1 MKAML
6 SNIRIH
12 SIATFLRDLYVRT
25 RDDDVAGLASQLAY
39 FFLLSLF
46 PALVFLMTMIGY
58 LPIETEDVLKLLR
71 EYAPADAMDLLEG
84 NIKKVLQKENGGL
97 LSFGILGTIWAA
109 SNGINAIMNAF
120 NKAYDIK
127 ETRPFYITRVLS
139 IVLTLSMVFVIVFA
153 LVLPV
158 FGNLIGKTIA
168 QALGLSDGFKFG
180 WKVFR
185 LFLSFL
191 VLFVVF
197 SFLYKFAPNRKVRPK
212 EVVSGALFASIG
224 WILVSYLFAFYVERF
239 GNYADTY
246 GGLGAIIIL
255 MLWFYLTAWVILLGG
270 EINALLNCYR
280 IHGKDSHH
288 KK

>member
-1 MKAML
+1 ML